1 MIFLKCG
8 GVNSCKNILLLSLT
22 KTAFSIR
29 RTYSSFIALTLLR
42 SRIRDIVANETHG
55 IRHQAQAEKEKNMRT
70 MFESWQQRRLAKFTP
85 DQREE
90 IAQLI
95 ASLNAN
101 AWRACAAFVFF
112 WIAGVAMMRYLNG
125 EARWAMAILLPLIVV
140 AAVAFGLLS
149 AWLQPTGL
157 WRKSNSWL
165 KLALIAT
172 ACSTIGAIFG
182 GLIAKLVKDGAQGL
196 AQSELLRMA
205 APVLIGGLVA
215 GVIYAVLTVAVL
227 QMRRNLLAKRN
238 EQLRKL
244 AADERIAR
252 QLTDAKLR
260 LMQAQVEPHF
270 LFNTLASVQ
279 HLAEANSPDA
289 AKLTAQLINFLRGG
303 LSGLREEMT
312 TLEREFAM
320 AASYLEIMRTRM
332 GQRLS
337 FAIELPPELANQNV
351 PPAMLISLVE
361 NAIKHGLEPAAD
373 GGHIDLIARK
383 STHELIIEVK
393 DTGQG
398 SGDSALNSGVGLSN
412 IRERLKAIYGEQAS
426 LKLSANVPTGF
437 IATLSFPATNK
448 EA

>member
-1 MIFLKCG
+1 LLKELVER
-8 GVNSCKNILLLSLT
+8 VN
-22 KTAFSIR
+22 
-29 RTYSSFIALTLLR
+29 
-42 SRIRDIVANETHG
+42 
-55 IRHQAQAEKEKNMRT
+55 EKNMSN
-70 MFESWQQRRLAKFTP
+70 MFELWKQRRLAKFTP

-112 WIAGVAMMRYLNG
+112 WAAGVAMTRYFNG
-125 EARWAMAILLPLIVV
+125 EERWVIAVILPLIVV
-140 AAVAFGLLS
+140 AAVGFGLLS
-149 AWLQPTGL
+149 AWLQPTSAGYKPKG
-157 WRKSNSWL
+157 WIN
-165 KLALIAT
+165 LALIAT
-172 ACSTIGAIFG
+172 GCSMIGAIFG
-182 GLIAKLVKDGAQGL
+182 GLIAKLAKDGAQGL
-196 AQSELLRMA
+196 AQSELLRVA

-215 GVIYAVLTVAVL
+215 GVIYAALMVAVL

-238 EQLRKL
+238 EQLQKQ

-312 TLEREFAM
+312 TLEREFAT

-332 GQRLS
+332 GQRLD
-337 FAIELPPELANQNV
+337 FAVELPPELVNQNV

-361 NAIKHGLEPAAD
+361 NAIKHGLEPAAE
-373 GGHIDLIARK
+373 GGRIDLIARK

-393 DTGQG
+393 DTGRG
-398 SGDSALNSGVGLSN
+398 SGGSDLDGGVGLGN
-412 IRERLKAIYGEQAS
+412 IRERLRAIYGEQAS

-437 IATLSFPATNK
+437 IATLSYPFTNK
-448 EA
+448 EV